1 VSIRPSLRR
10 GAALPAAF
18 LLLMVALAPASAG
31 GGLTLSTPFPGVS
44 VAAGSDVSFDI
55 AVTAAANTRVA
66 LSVSGVP
73 DGWTALL
80 RGGGFVV
87 SAVQTDAA
95 GNATVELSVD
105 VPADAAAGTS
115 RITVSGSGGGTAS
128 LALDVEVSEEAA
140 GSVTMTTDVPS
151 LRGSAGTTF
160 PFTLTLH
167 NDTTQDE
174 TFAVN
179 ATGPE
184 GWVVNATLS
193 GQEQA
198 ASAIIEA
205 GATSNISVSADAPD
219 TAEAGSYTLQVQAT
233 VGDQSIP
240 AELTV
245 EITGTNL
252 LTLTTPDQ
260 SLSNRGSAG
269 GTINQ
274 QLVVINDGTADLSN
288 VVITATT
295 PRDWTVTYDPAD
307 TLATLAAGESA
318 TVTAAIVP
326 SNDAIAG
333 DYVVTFSVAGGDVSD
348 DVEIRVTIETSP
360 IWGFVGIGL
369 IVAVLGG
376 LWWVFRT
383 YGRR

>member
-1 VSIRPSLRR
+1 MSTRSLRR
-10 GAALPAAF
+10 GAALPAAA
-18 LLLMVALAPASAG
+18 LLLIMTLAPATAG
-31 GGLTLSTPFPGVS
+31 GGLTLSSPFPSVS
-44 VAAGSDVSFDI
+44 VPAGSDVRFDV
-55 AVTAAANTRVA
+55 AVSAAANTRVA
-66 LSVSGVP
+66 LSVAGVP
-73 DGWTALL
+73 DGWTAVL

-87 SAVQTDAA
+87 SAVQTDAS
-95 GNATVELSVD
+95 GNATVQLSVD
-105 VPADAAAGTS
+105 VPADAPAGTTQ
-115 RITVSGSGGGTAS
+115 IILSGSDGGSAS
-128 LALDVEVSEEAA
+128 LPLDIEVSEEAA
-140 GSVTMTTDVPS
+140 GSITMTTDIPS
-151 LRGSAGTTF
+151 LRGTAGTTF

-167 NDTTQDE
+167 NDTTQDQ

-179 ATGPE
+179 AIGPD

-198 ASAIIEA
+198 ASAVIEA

-219 TAEAGSYTLQVQAT
+219 AAEAGSYPIQVHAT
-233 VGDQSIP
+233 VGDQSVD

-274 QLVVINDGTADLSN
+274 QLVVVNDGTADLAN
-288 VVITATT
+288 VQITATL

-307 TLATLAAGESA
+307 TLASLAAGESA

-333 DYVVTFSVAGGDVSD
+333 DYVVTFAAAGGDVTD
-348 DVEIRVTIETSP
+348 QVEIRVTVETSP